1 MRKRENWKRRFASVP
16 PDYEVFLVGETG
28 VVNPLLSTASLR
40 SSYSS
45 LSAATI
51 VWNKAN
57 GGREKERIKELK
69 PDEVRP
75 IENIRRVSIIICIDS
90 YRLFLFDILMPQE
103 GLESFYSGP
112 VPPTAPV

>member
-1 MRKRENWKRRFASVP
+1 M
-16 PDYEVFLVGETG
+16 GETG

-57 GGREKERIKELK
+57 GGRRKEGIKELEA
-69 PDEVRP
+69 DEVRP
-75 IENIRRVSIIICIDS
+75 IENIRVSIIICIDG
-90 YRLFLFDILMPQE
+90 YRLFLFAILMPQE
-103 GLESFYSGP
+103 ELESFYSGP
-112 VPPTAPV
+112 VPPTALV